1 MQPSRLRKVLT
12 AGLALASLLS
22 ACGDDG
28 APEGLTVVATTTILG
43 DVVANVVGDDAEVVV
58 LAPLG
63 ADPHDFQPSSA
74 QVAVINEA
82 DLVVANGLGLEEG
95 LEDVLDGAAADGAN
109 VIELAPQLDPLP
121 FGSGDDPDSL
131 DPHVWLDPIRM
142 GAAATLIAAQLTA
155 IDDTVDWKARSDAY
169 AAELAALDGE
179 IEAILAALPE
189 GSRLLVTNHDSLEYF
204 ATSYGLDV
212 IGTVIPGGTTLADP
226 SSEALADLVTIMETE
241 GVAAIFAETTL
252 PAVLAEAVAA
262 ELGNDVEVVSL
273 YTGSLGEA
281 GSGAETLID
290 MLRTNAERI
299 AAALGD

>member
-1 MQPSRLRKVLT
+1 VLT
-12 AGLALASLLS
+12 VGLALIVLLG
-22 ACGDDG
+22 ACSDDG
-28 APEGLTVVATTTILG
+28 VPEGLTVVATTTILG
-43 DVVANVVGDDAEVVV
+43 DVVANVVGGDAEVVV

-74 QVAVINEA
+74 QVATINEA
-82 DLVVANGLGLEEG
+82 DLVVANGLSLEEG
-95 LEDVLDGAAADGAN
+95 LEDILDGAASDGAN

-121 FGSGDDPDSL
+121 FGSGDDSDSQ
-131 DPHVWLDPIRM
+131 DPHVWLDPVRM
-142 GAAATLIAAQLTA
+142 GDAARLIASKLTA
-155 IDDTVDWKARSDAY
+155 IDGSVDWNARADAY

-179 IEAILAALPE
+179 IEAMLAAIPE
-189 GSRLLVTNHDSLEYF
+189 GGRLLVTNHDSLGYF
-204 ATSYGLDV
+204 AARYEFNV

-226 SSEALADLVTIMETE
+226 SSEALAELVSVMETA
-241 GVAAIFAETTL
+241 GVTAIFAETTL

-262 ELGNDVEVVSL
+262 ELGSDVEVVSL

-299 AAALGD
+299 AEGLGK